1 MRKQRKENHVQVSE
15 QVKRVRKMYSE
26 IGEPLPAELIIDL
39 YQHLGKAL
47 EVVETIEPQQSKRR
61 RVDA

>member
-26 IGEPLPAELIIDL
+26 IGEPLPAELIVDL